1 MTLFATNPRAGIL
14 PRALIVAGA
23 LVCVAVTAEPRADVS
38 AVGTQWEQ
46 ANFVAAGP
54 EREGQ
59 FMALIET
66 CDSLLATQPDS
77 AEALTWCGIVESSYA
92 GVAGGL
98 GALKHAKVARQH
110 FERAIDI
117 DRTTVDGAALTSLG
131 TLYAKVPGWP
141 IGFGDEK
148 KARKYLESGLKANPN
163 GIDSNFF
170 MAEFLADQGETEA
183 AKQHLERALQAPPRP
198 GRIISDEARRAEI
211 NALLGHL
218 EHL

>member
-1 MTLFATNPRAGIL
+1 MKTMLKTCCCGTFSLALLLTCSLAANATQPA
-14 PRALIVAGA
+14 
-23 LVCVAVTAEPRADVS
+23 S
-38 AVGTQWEQ
+38 AATVRDQWEQ

-66 CDSLLATQPDS
+66 CDSLLSTQPDN

-98 GALKHAKVARQH
+98 GALKHAKAARKH
-110 FERAIDI
+110 FERAIGKDQN
-117 DRTTVDGAALTSLG
+117 TVNGAALTSLG